1 MFKKH
6 LLYFITVDGK
16 ILRQIKNPSFIPRNN
31 ELVKTDDEMYNVVQ
45 IVYSLE
51 NDKYSCWVYL
61 DKKI

>member
-1 MFKKH
+1 M
-6 LLYFITVDGK
+6 DGK
-16 ILRQIKNPSFIPRNN
+16 ILQQIKNPSFIPRFN